1 MEQGLELVQKAKAG
15 NVEAFS
21 LLYQEVY
28 RDLYRF
34 ALYTLKNIHDAE
46 DVVSDTV
53 ADAWKGI
60 RGSGEQNLLRRGF
73 FAFLPISAAAGCVS
87 IYGQDGGIAARF
99 S

>member
-34 ALYTLKNIHDAE
+34 ALYAE
-46 DVVSDTV
+46 
-53 ADAWKGI
+53 KY
-60 RGSGEQNLLRRGF
+60 
-73 FAFLPISAAAGCVS
+73 P
-87 IYGQDGGIAARF
+87 
-99 S
+99 

>member
-53 ADAWKGI
+53 ADAWKGV
-60 RGSGEQNLLRRGF
+60 RGLRRAESF
-73 FAFLPISAAAGCVS
+73 KA
-87 IYGQDGGIAARF
+87 
-99 S
+99 